1 MPSASAWIRRSQR
14 FASHPGPTFPNRFYE
29 LTGRPNLDVRGFW
42 EFDGSGPVRPVATET
57 IFDFLSNA
65 KDPVTGL
72 PQPVSWTYFEQG
84 YTFLRLFERHTFD
97 NDNVVSLND
106 PDRGFFAMARAG
118 TLPSVSFIDPHF
130 VELPPGSNDDDAP
143 SDITDG
149 QAFVRQVV
157 EAVVASPAWDKT
169 LLLIVYDEHGGFYD
183 HVPPSQAAKI
193 SPDLPIDT
201 HGVRVPALVVSP
213 WVGAG
218 AVFGGDTAP
227 VRQGD
232 PTRRRNDLHFDHTSI
247 LRTIARRF
255 LSANPPYLG
264 ARYAAAND
272 LSAVVGTQKRQ
283 TQFRPFIRYNFQYA
297 ASQMMLGVKDA
308 NPAPGAPL

>member
-218 AVFGGDTAP
+218 AVSAATPPPSARGIPRVGETTCTSTTPRSSGRSRGASSA
-227 VRQGD
+227 RIR
-232 PTRRRNDLHFDHTSI
+232 PTSAHATPPPTTCRRSWERKSGRPSSGRSSGTTSS
-247 LRTIARRF
+247 T
-255 LSANPPYLG
+255 PP
-264 ARYAAAND
+264 R
-272 LSAVVGTQKRQ
+272 K
-283 TQFRPFIRYNFQYA
+283 
-297 ASQMMLGVKDA
+297 
-308 NPAPGAPL
+308 